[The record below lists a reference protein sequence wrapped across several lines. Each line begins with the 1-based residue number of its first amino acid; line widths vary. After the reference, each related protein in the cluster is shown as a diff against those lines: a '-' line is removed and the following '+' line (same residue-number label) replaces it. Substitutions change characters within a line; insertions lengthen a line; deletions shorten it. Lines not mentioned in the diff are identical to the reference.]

1 MIVVVAVLEGIIL
14 AMRIRILVG
23 EVFMKVIVDSCYSR
37 SRRSK
42 SCCITC
48 RIVDVDSSSS
58 SSSLVQ

>member
-1 MIVVVAVLEGIIL
+1 MIVVVVAVLEGLLL

-23 EVFMKVIVDSCYSR
+23 EVFMIVIVDRCYSR

-48 RIVDVDSSSS
+48 RIVDVDSSCSS
-58 SSSLVQ
+58 VV

>member
-23 EVFMKVIVDSCYSR
+23 EVFMIVIVDSCYSR
-37 SRRSK
+37 SRRSR
-42 SCCITC
+42 SCSISC

-58 SSSLVQ
+58 SSSVV